1 MSAAGRRSIAWR
13 LAAIGPSTQLNVFVI
28 EGNTE
33 ADRQTPM
40 WGRGIS
46 IM

>member
-1 MSAAGRRSIAWR
+1 MRAPGTAGRRSVAWR
-13 LAAIGPSTQLNVFVI
+13 LAAIGPATELRVFVI

-40 WGRGIS
+40 WAGA
-46 IM
+46 